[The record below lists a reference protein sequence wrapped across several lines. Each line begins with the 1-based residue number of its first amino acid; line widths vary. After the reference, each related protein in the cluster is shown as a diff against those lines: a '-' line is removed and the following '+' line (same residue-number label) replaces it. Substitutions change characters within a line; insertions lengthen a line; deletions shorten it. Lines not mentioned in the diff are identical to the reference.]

1 MSKNN
6 SNPFEF
12 DFLAET
18 ETHTI
23 DTAAHKKNLIQI
35 LNTTFTFES
44 VITKANQPIGKGVT
58 VYIYHKGL
66 GTLVAKTETDE
77 NSKIYVPNLS
87 KHNEYLIVATDPKD
101 IYNSVVFD
109 ITFDLSQ
116 SLTDDYFIKY
126 YNIYETSK
134 ILRSYSYWNILAD
147 RRTDPS
153 LLFFI
158 SIPNIK
164 EDKDL
169 IWGTVGTIRTTTI
182 DEARCFSFSNNGE
195 YHFLYHNP
203 VPPKSPFTFSAYI
216 YIDSTARNT
225 ATNNNIFKQ
234 HTQSFF
240 IDSNLKL
247 NYKNTDTNN
256 PIDLISNTTIN
267 LNQWNHVCVTF
278 DGLNIYLFLNGV
290 LQQTVSNT
298 NGMSYANSYF
308 TLGEGLKGFL
318 TQPAMYSECK
328 FTSDFSILLQPFSY
342 DPNVYSDPTD
352 TLAEY
357 VRLKVKSDRLTYG
370 LRDEVNNISFNSGIE
385 NTGFTPVTN
394 EKSRMIAYSKNSWL
408 SLGNKS
414 FCLEFKVKIKSLFN
428 TYPKLLLNHNE
439 SWTTNSWEFSVNH
452 PNYPNTYSL
461 HVYNVSSWAFNYP
474 LIYNE
479 LTDIAI
485 VRDGSTLR
493 FYINGFLD
501 RSISIGTTSFDNSSN
516 GFLAM
521 LYYIVVNFYD
531 LKVTV
536 GHARYT
542 SNYIPAQLAWAD
554 TNLALEQYKIVNFPF
569 KQNLYDNQY
578 VFSFTT
584 SNVVLSKLVSVNNTR
599 SAYFKNAK
607 ITSNS
612 KLMINNEKFTI
623 ELFYQPKTESL
634 TGIASILS
642 VSSAFRLGTNSGV
655 LSFYNG
661 TSWEDSTLTLTDT
674 QLHHIVL
681 QRNGTTIKLLA
692 NGNLVLT
699 TTYTM
704 PAGLKTIT
712 IGCFNDTQFIDGY
725 INNFIIYKNIN
736 KYADTYSVP
745 LEDPVLLPPEDLGPQ
760 VSVTPYTTAALDF
773 ENGLVDQISTT
784 VWTKE
789 GTADITSVNKIF
801 GENSFETKAI
811 GDSLYT
817 NSNIIT
823 GGSTPFTIEFYNV
836 LNPNFSTTTA
846 GTDLSLYAQP
856 DSQGYYQGVFIAKE
870 TRNIGYY
877 RNGTMPNLV
886 YTTLSSYKINVNDV
900 NKYTITYD
908 GAAIRVFVND
918 KLVNII
924 GSGSGHIITNQPFQF
939 LSYNFNTSK
948 NTTSGI
954 IDNINIHDGIATKVR
969 DYDPY
974 EENLI
979 VDLAFDGENNST
991 KIVDNG
997 SGGCVWTCSGN
1008 AKISTTKPFDGF
1020 SSLQL
1025 DGNFDRIST
1034 PPNTNLIIS
1043 NGIDFTIR
1051 FKFIVNDTTKIN
1063 YLLSKRASNSETL
1076 SDTARGGYAIS
1087 ITDKVAF
1094 YGWYGTSTDNIAVE
1108 IISNAGSIQPN
1119 IEYIV
1124 DIVRK
1129 NMTCYLYINGI
1140 LQTSLLQS
1148 NEFTDANYITYIG
1161 QDKVDAN
1168 QPTRDFNGYI
1178 KNFKLYK
1185 GVAIFPENPTGKI
1198 QLDFDNN
1205 VVDKYGNSTWTAS
1218 NLTFDS
1224 VNSVKGSAAK
1234 FASNTTISC
1243 KNSNLDFG
1251 SGNFSLTYDIKPSE
1265 SGVGG
1270 RYCLT
1275 PDLVYTDTKAMWF
1288 FGDSLGFDYR
1298 DKPANT
1304 SGLAISSVVNQFYNF
1319 NLIRNNKN
1327 LFTYVNDVLIATHN
1341 LTSQTFDLSTYGSGA
1356 FLGKSTNFG
1365 VGQSFLGSLDNFKTI
1380 KNTTEIATVNKP
1392 SVHFPLETNAI
1403 NIGFAALTVNS
1414 PGSPIYTSLNN
1425 VKCIKF
1431 EAGKYLAI
1439 NANNI
1444 FNLGTSSDFYIEFD
1458 FYPMLATT
1466 NQDVQGIFSNAST
1479 WSSDFETNRK
1489 LLIYFNQ
1496 STKKIVL
1503 ELGARGAYS
1512 IDADLNTW
1520 NRVSLKR
1527 KNNIL
1532 YLNNLEILNT
1542 LDLNLSTDYLII
1554 GKIGWDNSF
1563 ISNHYVSNF
1572 KMFVGTSEIP
1582 ESYNDKAVLDLDFK
1596 PTGKSYLFK
1605 DNNNNVILHPSN
1617 ITQRNYLNSKYC
1629 CTFNGTNQCIL
1640 TGKNPLFSFGT
1651 DDFIMEFKFK
1661 PISTTNWNILISNG
1675 NTTSG
1680 DAAYCYIGMSPNNG
1694 GNPNQMY
1701 ATINSSALQIIHP
1714 QQIDTNSIN
1723 TVVFYKEGNTY
1734 TLVVNGQAVSN
1745 TVTTIPNFDLN
1756 NNNNT
1761 IIGRT
1766 NHNSG
1771 SNNHWFTG
1779 EMYSVK
1785 IFRNTSDLTLLD

>member
-452 PNYPNTYSL
+452 PSYPNTYSL

-642 VSSAFRLGTNSGV
+642 VSSAFGLGTNSGV

-773 ENGLVDQISTT
+773 EQQYVDRVPGT
-784 VWTKE
+784 VWTV
-789 GTADITSVNKIF
+789 GGSTSTITTTNKLF
-801 GENSFETKAI
+801 GDNSFETKNLSDCI
-811 GDSLYT
+811 TLPYNHITSSSNPYT
-817 NSNIIT
+817 IDFYMLQK
-823 GGSTPFTIEFYNV
+823 GGSKGSSRTDDLISLFSKNTSEDRYLALSDNRTIV
-836 LNPNFSTTTA
+836 W
-846 GTDLSLYAQP
+846 SLPHTKKQTK
-856 DSQGYYQGVFIAKE
+856 FWNNEI
-870 TRNIGYY
+870 NH
-877 RNGTMPNLV
+877 
-886 YTTLSSYKINVNDV
+886 YTLTF
-900 NKYTITYD
+900 D
-908 GAAIRVFVND
+908 GSASRLFVND
-918 KLVNII
+918 KLEAVGGGSMDFN
-924 GSGSGHIITNQPFQF
+924 SGSDPLRFGYHYVSGADTWAFGTKGIWD
-939 LSYNFNTSK
+939 NFN
-948 NTTSGI
+948 
-954 IDNINIHDGIATKVR
+954 IHQGVATVVR
-969 DYDPY
+969 DEDPNQQY
-974 EENLI
+974 LI
-979 VDLAFDGENNST
+979 CDLAFDGMNGGT
-991 KIVDNG
+991 TIVDNG
-997 SGGCVWTCSGN
+997 ILKLAWSRIGSVSL
-1008 AKISTTKPFDGF
+1008 STTQPFDGF
-1020 SSLQL
+1020 SSLSL
-1025 DGNFDRIST
+1025 PGGDNNCIYT
-1034 PPNTNLIIS
+1034 PFVN
-1043 NGIDFTIR
+1043 D
-1051 FKFIVNDTTKIN
+1051 FKFTTATIQLKVLFNSLPSSNQQVNFISMWNGSANERIFYYILNNVNGVYYIQYGVSSDGTLANSKVAQFQWTPVINTKYDISLVIQSTTIQCYVN
-1063 YLLSKRASNSETL
+1063 SVLLGSVTNDLGVSTATTTSNV
-1076 SDTARGGYAIS
+1076 AIS
-1087 ITDKVAF
+1087 GMWD
-1094 YGWYGTSTDNIAVE
+1094 
-1108 IISNAGSIQPN
+1108 GSS
-1119 IEYIV
+1119 
-1124 DIVRK
+1124 
-1129 NMTCYLYINGI
+1129 YINGI
-1140 LQTSLLQS
+1140 
-1148 NEFTDANYITYIG
+1148 
-1161 QDKVDAN
+1161 
-1168 QPTRDFNGYI
+1168 NGYI
-1178 KNFKLYK
+1178 KNFKIYK
-1185 GVAIFPENPTGKI
+1185 NVAIIPTDSTKTI
-1198 QLDFDNN
+1198 ELNFQDNILDT
-1205 VVDKYGNSTWTAS
+1205 YGNSTWTSS

-1275 PDLVYTDTKAMWF
+1275 SDLVYSDTKAIWF
-1288 FGDSLGFDYR
+1288 FGDSLGFDYK
-1298 DKPANT
+1298 DKPTNT
-1304 SGLAISSVVNQFYNF
+1304 SGLSISSVVNQFYNF

-1341 LTSQTFDLSTYGSGA
+1341 LTSQTFDLSTYGSGV

-1380 KNTTEIATVNKP
+1380 KNTTEIANVDNP
-1392 SVHFPLETNAI
+1392 SVYFPLETNAI
-1403 NIGFAALTVNS
+1403 NIGFNGLTVNS
-1414 PGSPIYTSLNN
+1414 VGSPTYTTVNGK
-1425 VKCIKF
+1425 KCIQF
-1431 EAGKYLAI
+1431 ASGKYLTI
-1439 NANNI
+1439 NTSNI
-1444 FNLGTSSDFYIEFD
+1444 LNLGTNSDFYIEMEVNLTSFLTYNMLITNSNSWTSGSQSIWINNSGYINIQD
-1458 FYPMLATT
+1458 FNGTSFV
-1466 NQDVQGIFSNAST
+1466 NNNAIT
-1479 WSSDFETNRK
+1479 
-1489 LLIYFNQ
+1489 
-1496 STKKIVL
+1496 
-1503 ELGARGAYS
+1503 
-1512 IDADLNTW
+1512 LNTW
-1520 NRVSLKR
+1520 NKIKIYR
-1527 KNNIL
+1527 KDNIL
-1532 YLNNLEILNT
+1532 TISVNDINDDFQSTLN
-1542 LDLNLSTDYLII
+1542 LNLSVNNCYIGCSGWATSTDRLNGYM
-1554 GKIGWDNSF
+1554 
-1563 ISNHYVSNF
+1563 SNF
-1572 KMFVGTSEIP
+1572 KIFVGTSEIP
-1582 ESYNDKAVLDLDFK
+1582 ETYNDKAVLNLDFK
-1596 PTGKSYLFK
+1596 PTRKSYLFK
-1605 DNNNNVILHPSN
+1605 DNTNKVVLSPIN
-1617 ITQRNYLNSKYC
+1617 ITERNYLNSQYC
-1629 CTFNGTNQCIL
+1629 CTFNGTNQSIS
-1640 TGKNPLFSFGT
+1640 TSKNSIFNFGQ
-1651 DDFIMEFKFK
+1651 DDFIIQFIFRHN
-1661 PISTTNWNILISNG
+1661 SSTNWNILLAN
-1675 NTTSG
+1675 NVTSTS
-1680 DAAYCYIGMSPNNG
+1680 DAAYSYLAVTPNNHSTI
-1694 GNPNQMY
+1694 PNQVI
-1701 ATINSSALQIIHP
+1701 ATINSNVMSFAHP
-1714 QQIDTNSIN
+1714 LILDSNLVN
-1723 TVVFYKEGNTY
+1723 TVVFYKSGNTY
-1734 TLVVNGQAVSN
+1734 TLIVNGQSATT
-1745 TVTTIPNFDLN
+1745 TVGTIPLLDYNA
-1756 NNNNT
+1756 NNNT
-1761 IIGRT
+1761 LIGRT
-1766 NHNSG
+1766 NISNG
-1771 SNNHWFTG
+1771 SSNHYFTG
-1779 EMYSVK
+1779 EIYSVK
-1785 IFRNTSDLTLLD
+1785 IFRNTSDLTLLE